1 VQDEYSITDSS
12 HLHGSIAFLRVW
24 NDMELQ
30 QDDVEQLYDGREIRP
45 PQRQCPTGRYTSDVC
60 VDFCPAGTFADADSA
75 ACVKCFPG
83 KANPDSHAT
92 ASDAC
97 VSCAAGE
104 TSELGAASCTPCPA
118 GTFSYMVGAC
128 TECAA
133 GRYSNAVG
141 ATSSTSCQQV
151 RLCRSEAG
159 EGKLT
164 RTNSFALQ
172 CGVGKAS
179 ATLAATS
186 AIVCTECASGT
197 YANAA
202 IGATECVDCAAGSYS
217 TVGVASCEQVRFE
230 PGRSE
235 RKRRFCCLC

>member
-1 VQDEYSITDSS
+1 MRCVNPTLTRLAQLTSLRSLARAQDDYSITDSS

-118 GTFSYMVGAC
+118 GTFSYSNGASRC
-128 TECAA
+128 TEC
-133 GRYSNAVG
+133 V
-141 ATSSTSCQQV
+141 
-151 RLCRSEAG
+151 
-159 EGKLT
+159 
-164 RTNSFALQ
+164 
-172 CGVGKAS
+172 
-179 ATLAATS
+179 
-186 AIVCTECASGT
+186 
-197 YANAA
+197 
-202 IGATECVDCAAGSYS
+202 AGSYS
-217 TVGVASCEQVRFE
+217 SVGVASCEQVRFE
-230 PGRSE
+230 PGPSE
-235 RKRRFCCLC
+235 RKGRLFCLC